1 METTPDILDYL
12 VAAGRIS
19 PEAVDRARVV
29 AARSNQSIAAA
40 LNQLGQ
46 LSDDDLARA
55 YAHVSGAA
63 LWDPEAEPPLIEAA
77 DMGVGA
83 EFLRKVRAVPLRIED
98 EVLVVA
104 ACDPFNTEMLE
115 GLRFATGRA
124 LSLRVARLIDFR
136 TAFDIVP
143 AKADGADVDERR
155 IERDMALVAD
165 NTAEGLAVDL
175 VAQAFAAAVER
186 GASDIHFEPR
196 RHDLM
201 IRLRIDGRLTDLR
214 GVPADL
220 AGPCVSRVKVLSN
233 LDVGERRLPQDG
245 RASLIHAGRAI
256 DVRVATAPTVFGET
270 AVLRLLDRTR
280 SPQDIDSLTL
290 PPPVETLLKRAV
302 RTPHGLFLVTG
313 PTGSGKTTTLYAL
326 LAAFKGSGKKILS
339 VEDPVERHFDHVS
352 QTQVHPQIGLDFP
365 TCLRAFLRH
374 DPDVILVGEI
384 RDKATAAVAVQ
395 AAMTGH
401 LVLASIHA
409 NTAPAVTSRLRDM
422 GIEAYQLAAAL
433 KGSVA
438 QRLVRR
444 LCPHCK
450 REDAPSEALTA
461 FAARLG
467 SAVPARVFVPAG
479 CPRCHGLGFAGRLAL
494 AEGLWADDTVLHLI
508 ATDAPA
514 DALQA
519 HCRAHGYA
527 TMAQDGLRQIALG
540 QTTLDE
546 ILTMAE
552 S

>member
-1 METTPDILDYL
+1 MERLDVIDHL
-12 VAAGRIS
+12 VASGRITR
-19 PEAVDRARVV
+19 EAVERARAV
-29 AARSNQSIAAA
+29 AVRSNQSLEAT

-46 LSDDDLARA
+46 LSDDDMARA
-55 YAHVSGAA
+55 YAQVSGAP
-63 LWDPEAEPPLIEAA
+63 LWNPEAEPPLIEPE
-77 DMGVGA
+77 DVGLGA
-83 EFLRKVRAVPLRIED
+83 EFLRKVRVVPLRLEED
-98 EVLVVA
+98 VLVVA

-115 GLRFATGRA
+115 GLRFATGRD

-136 TAFDIVP
+136 TAFDVGP
-143 AKADGADVDERR
+143 ANTDSVEVDERR
-155 IERDMALVAD
+155 LERDMAMVAD
-165 NTAEGLAVDL
+165 NSAEGLAVEL

-201 IRLRIDGRLTDLR
+201 IRLRVDGRLIDLR

-220 AGPCVSRVKVLSN
+220 AGPCVSRIKVLSS

-256 DVRVATAPTVFGET
+256 DVRVATAPTVFGEA
-270 AVLRLLDRTR
+270 AVLRLLDRTQ
-280 SPQDIDSLTL
+280 SPQDIESLSL
-290 PPPVETLLKRAV
+290 PPAVETHLKRAV

-339 VEDPVERHFDHVS
+339 VEDPVERHFEHVS
-352 QTQVHPQIGLDFP
+352 QTQVHPQIGLDFA
-365 TCLRAFLRH
+365 TCLRSFLRH

-401 LVLASIHA
+401 LVVASVHA
-409 NTAPAVTSRLRDM
+409 NTAPAVTSRLLDM
-422 GIEAYQLAAAL
+422 GIEPYQLAAAL

-450 REDAPSEALTA
+450 QAEAPSEALTA
-461 FAARLG
+461 FAARFGL
-467 SAVPARVFVPAG
+467 SVPERAFTAVG
-479 CPRCHGLGFAGRLAL
+479 CPRCHGLGYSGRVVL
-494 AEGLWADDTVLHLI
+494 AEGFWADDAVLHLI

-514 DALQA
+514 DALVA
-519 HCRAHGYA
+519 HLRANGFA
-527 TMAQDGLRQIALG
+527 TMAADGMRRIADG
-540 QTTLDE
+540 ETTLDE
-546 ILTMAE
+546 ILALTE
-552 S
+552 T